1 MITKHIITINF
12 REWATAR
19 QLTDEYNIYPHK
31 PPSARTSRISVAV
44 TRHAIRTWYIPQLGI
59 TLIHRADFKA
69 YSGIGAGSGNGP
81 KK

>member
-1 MITKHIITINF
+1 MTITINL

-19 QLTDEYNIYPHK
+19 QLADEYNIYPHK
-31 PPSARTSRISVAV
+31 APSARTARISMAVA
-44 TRHAIRTWYIPQLGI
+44 RNNIRTWHIHQLGI

-69 YSGIGAGSGNGP
+69 NSGIGIGSGNGR